1 MDICFSLLQNEKE
14 KNHFPVYLGRKFKEF
29 VTHQIGHKLMSSA
42 ALGSL
47 MDWEERRQMCSK
59 PPGPHWEAEKPENW
73 EKETFWRA
81 KKQTVKWQF
90 VSRKLEGVRAD
101 FCQQEVRSY
110 QWSSGTTKGS
120 LLTGR
125 YMSRSCSLKEKWM
138 RKAALSGHLHLQKT
152 YVVTQLLQVRNNWY
166 WVVPTVKYEKAHYLF
181 FFF

>member
-1 MDICFSLLQNEKE
+1 
-14 KNHFPVYLGRKFKEF
+14 
-29 VTHQIGHKLMSSA
+29 MSSA

-59 PPGPHWEAEKPENW
+59 PPGPHWEAEKPKNW

-152 YVVTQLLQVRNNWY
+152 YVVTQLLQVRNNRY

-181 FFF
+181 FFFNCSLYWPKNSYLVNCELCKNYLYTSYTQVWSVVASSK